1 MVMLFPSFYPSVKK
15 KPDKKS
21 PDPYSSIK
29 FLAEIRI
36 PTSFSTIPVQDH
48 PQLEWMASSI
58 TDPNFPQQ
66 LTFLS
71 RITPSWNEW
80 HQRSQQCLH
89 MCINTQP
96 LLTVLC
102 VLIYIHVL
110 YPCYQVQVLLVNA
123 LIINHRSNYWIHI
136 VVVSSTPYLHEK
148 ATYKW
153 KKISYHLIQL
163 ENHPNKFFNNNSFPN
178 VMKYQNMCLSVI
190 HVHVTV
196 LR

>member
-15 KPDKKS
+15 KADKKS

-48 PQLEWMASSI
+48 PQLEWMASTI

-71 RITPSWNEW
+71 RITPSLNEW

-89 MCINTQP
+89 KCINTQP
-96 LLTVLC
+96 LLKVLC
-102 VLIYIHVL
+102 VLIYI
-110 YPCYQVQVLLVNA
+110 YM
-123 LIINHRSNYWIHI
+123 IIISMLPST
-136 VVVSSTPYLHEK
+136 SSTGK
-148 ATYKW
+148 CTYHQSQIKSLNTYCSYIFFTISTW
-153 KKISYHLIQL
+153 KGHLQ
-163 ENHPNKFFNNNSFPN
+163 
-178 VMKYQNMCLSVI
+178 MKQDLLSSETI
-190 HVHVTV
+190 GKSS
-196 LR
+196 